1 MALNSK
7 GQVFMTAAVILS
19 SLLVLV
25 FISFQQTGIN
35 DSGPDTRF
43 YFQNILEQ
51 QPVAFNQAL
60 EDDYSVSGVRNSM
73 YGFNSFVKTQ
83 SSQKNTNYSAF
94 QLMIMP
100 EKDSALMINY
110 REEPTDYS
118 FHSDSWNNGSID
130 SKQYRTISV
139 AEDVENYRF
148 ESSAL
153 DVDEDFMAP
162 NPAILAHVQLR
173 SDSTVWRNYILR

>member
-1 MALNSK
+1 MAMKSK
-7 GQVFMTAAVILS
+7 GQAFITAGIILS
-19 SLLVLV
+19 SLLILT
-25 FISFQQTGIN
+25 FLTFQNGGLQG
-35 DSGPDTRF
+35 SGSDIEF

-60 EDDYSVSGVRNSM
+60 EDDYSVSEVRNSM

-83 SSQKNTNYSAF
+83 SSQKNTDYSAF

-118 FHSDSWNNGSID
+118 FHSGSWNNGSIG
-130 SKQYRTISV
+130 SKQYRSISV